1 MSAQDDSMPQD
12 VAAERAILSAMVSD
26 QTTADDVLASGISA
40 DDFYRPANQV
50 LYATM
55 AAMRAENSPLD
66 HISLRDR
73 LRSDGDLAAAGGEM
87 GIVDLDQGTPL
98 SSWRSH
104 VEIVRRLSVAR
115 SVIKAGAALEGL
127 GKDGGTD
134 TDELRSRALDIAFG
148 AVGDGTGASIVSPH
162 DSAIANHARL
172 AALGKGTS
180 CGIGTGFRGLD
191 GLIGGLK
198 PGQLVVLAARTSMG
212 KTALAAQM
220 AVNAADR
227 GARAVA
233 IFELEMGRQ
242 ELLDRMTA
250 SGAGIPMVKF
260 QRDLS
265 LTDAEMARGVEFDSW
280 LDASG
285 IWIDDDPGT
294 TVASLSAASRRA
306 FRDVGAGQ
314 ALVVVDYLNLMGT
327 EGQRA
332 ENRQVEVAAISR
344 GLKRA
349 AKSLGQPVLALAQ
362 LNRSVESRPDRTPLL
377 SDLRESGAIEQDA
390 DIVMFLDRSRTPEE
404 GSRDGRPDF
413 GTADLIIAKNR
424 NGGLGTAHL
433 AFDEATASFR
443 DLAQ

>member
-1 MSAQDDSMPQD
+1 MSAQDDGMPQD
-12 VAAERAILSAMVSD
+12 VAAERAILSAMVYD
-26 QTTADDVLASGISA
+26 QATADDVLASGISA
-40 DDFYRPANQV
+40 EDFYRPANRV

-55 AAMRAENSPLD
+55 AAMRAGGSPLD

-73 LRSDGDLAAAGGEM
+73 LRSDGNLAAAGGET
-87 GIVDLDQGTPL
+87 GIVDLDQGTPIA
-98 SSWRSH
+98 SWRSH

-127 GKDGGTD
+127 GRSAGSD

-148 AVGDGTGASIVSPH
+148 AVGDGPGASIVSPH
-162 DSAIANHARL
+162 DNAIANHARL
-172 AALGKGTS
+172 AALGRGES
-180 CGIGTGFRGLD
+180 RGIGTGFRGLD
-191 GLIGGLK
+191 RLIGGLK
-198 PGQLVVLAARTSMG
+198 AGQLVVLAARTSMG
-212 KTALAAQM
+212 KTSLAAQI
-220 AVNAADR
+220 AANAACR

-233 IFELEMGRQ
+233 IYELEMGRQ

-260 QRDLS
+260 QRDLP
-265 LTDAEMARGVEFDSW
+265 LTDVEMARGVKFDSW

-285 IWIDDDPGT
+285 IWIDDDPAT

-306 FRDVGAGQ
+306 FRDVGTGQ

-413 GTADLIIAKNR
+413 GTADLIVAKNR

-433 AFDEATASFR
+433 AFDETTASFR
-443 DLAQ
+443 DLAR